1 MKKAF
6 FFLALI
12 IISAP
17 ALVSARDL
25 PEDFV
30 AFYDVCTSR
39 VNTCS
44 KELPDDIA
52 IFISWTS
59 DTRYIVS
66 FANRKHENITGVY
79 DVEVKFRSDF
89 DNVEII
95 ALGEEVITPKKA
107 ENGVVTFD
115 YNKEIVAGGYGKAF
129 ITLIKGEAV
138 ETQPSTTPPSITPPS
153 TTTAPSTMTPPTTT
167 QPPVVKPKITLPPE
181 TTTPSAIATES
192 AETEE
197 EAEEPIWKPLQG
209 LIIVLAL
216 SAIVTI
222 VLIKSGALEPPEI
235 D

>member
-17 ALVSARDL
+17 ALVSAKDL

-30 AFYDVCTSR
+30 AFYDVCTPR

-79 DVEVKFRSDF
+79 DVEVKLRSDF
-89 DNVEII
+89 DSVEII

-115 YNKEIVAGGYGKAF
+115 YNKEIAAGGYGKAF
-129 ITLIKGEAV
+129 ITLIEG
-138 ETQPSTTPPSITPPS
+138 
-153 TTTAPSTMTPPTTT
+153 
-167 QPPVVKPKITLPPE
+167 
-181 TTTPSAIATES
+181 
-192 AETEE
+192 
-197 EAEEPIWKPLQG
+197 
-209 LIIVLAL
+209 
-216 SAIVTI
+216 
-222 VLIKSGALEPPEI
+222 
-235 D
+235 

>member
-1 MKKAF
+1 MKKALII
-6 FFLALI
+6 LALI

-17 ALVSARDL
+17 ALVSAKDL

-30 AFYDVCTSR
+30 SFYDVCTPR

-79 DVEVKFRSDF
+79 DIEVKLRSDF

-129 ITLIKGEAV
+129 ITLIEGEAV
-138 ETQPSTTPPSITPPS
+138 ETQPTTTPPA
-153 TTTAPSTMTPPTTT
+153 TTTAPSTTTPPTTAPTTT

-181 TTTPSAIATES
+181 TTTPSATAVVAP

-216 SAIVTI
+216 SVIVTI
-222 VLIKSGALEPPEI
+222 LLIKSVVLDPPE
-235 D
+235 

>member
-1 MKKAF
+1 VKKAF
-6 FFLALI
+6 FFLVLTI
-12 IISAP
+12 IAAP

-30 AFYDVCTSR
+30 AFYDVCAPW

-44 KELPDDIA
+44 KELPDDTA

-79 DVEVKFRSDF
+79 DVEVKLRSDF
-89 DNVEII
+89 DIMEII
-95 ALGEEVITPKKA
+95 ALGEVVITPKKA

-115 YNKEIVAGGYGKAF
+115 YNKEIAAGGYGKAF
-129 ITLIKGEAV
+129 ITLIEGEAV
-138 ETQPSTTPPSITPPS
+138 ETQPITTPPS
-153 TTTAPSTMTPPTTT
+153 TTIAPPTTT
-167 QPPVVKPKITLPPE
+167 IPPTTQPSVVKPKITRAPE
-181 TTTPSAIATES
+181 TTTPSATVAAS

-197 EAEEPIWKPLQG
+197 EAEEPIWKPFQG

-216 SAIVTI
+216 SVIVTI
-222 VLIKSGALEPPEI
+222 MLIKSVVLDPPE
-235 D
+235 

>member
-12 IISAP
+12 IITAP
-17 ALVSARDL
+17 ALVSAKDL

-30 AFYDVCTSR
+30 AFYDVCTPR

-44 KELPDDIA
+44 KELSDDIA

-59 DTRYIVS
+59 YTRYIVS

-79 DVEVKFRSDF
+79 DIEVKLRSDF

-129 ITLIKGEAV
+129 ITLIEGESV
-138 ETQPSTTPPSITPPS
+138 ETQPTTTPPS
-153 TTTAPSTMTPPTTT
+153 TTMAPSTTTPPTTT
-167 QPPVVKPKITLPPE
+167 QPPVVKPKITRSPE
-181 TTTPSAIATES
+181 TTIPSATAAAS

-216 SAIVTI
+216 SVIVTI
-222 VLIKSGALEPPEI
+222 MLIKSVVLDPPE
-235 D
+235 

>member
-17 ALVSARDL
+17 ALVSAKDL

-30 AFYDVCTSR
+30 AFYDVCTPR

-79 DVEVKFRSDF
+79 DVEIKLRSDF

-115 YNKEIVAGGYGKAF
+115 YNKEIAAGGYGKAF
-129 ITLIKGEAV
+129 ITLTEGEAV
-138 ETQPSTTPPSITPPS
+138 ETQPTTTPPS
-153 TTTAPSTMTPPTTT
+153 TTTAPSTTTQPTTT

-181 TTTPSAIATES
+181 TSTQSATATAP

-197 EAEEPIWKPLQG
+197 EAEEPFWKPLQG

-222 VLIKSGALEPPEI
+222 VLIKSGVLEPPE
-235 D
+235 